1 MHKALAD
8 KVQEQ
13 LDQQIYP
20 GASLA
25 LYRQGQ
31 WQEFYVGWADPDR
44 ELATQPGLVYDLAS
58 VSKVLGVGTLVLQA
72 LKEGIL
78 DLEDPIQSQLPDF
91 RHAHLRILDLLTHT
105 SGLDPYI
112 PNRDSLD
119 RAGLTQAMLQLELR
133 PDKHYLYSDV
143 NYILLGF
150 YLEALLGKSLEELIT
165 ARICDPLNLRHTTYG
180 PCPGAVPT
188 VRGNH
193 TGQVHDPKAQVL
205 GPHTGSAGLFS
216 TIPDLE
222 RYLESQLLEP
232 SVYLDQVH
240 GSDPAN
246 PRSLAWR
253 REGDW
258 LDHTGYTGTFLLF
271 NRKRQEAVIFLAN
284 RTYWQD
290 QRAKWIQ
297 DRNELMYLIRQG
309 KF

>member
-1 MHKALAD
+1 MHKVLAD

-25 LYRQGQ
+25 LYREGQ

-44 ELATQPGLVYDLAS
+44 ELATQPGLIYDLAS

-119 RAGLTQAMLQLELR
+119 RAGLTQAMLQLELG
-133 PDKHYLYSDV
+133 PDKRYLYSDV

-150 YLEALLGKSLEELIT
+150 YLEALFGKSLEELIT
-165 ARICDPLNLRHTTYG
+165 ARICGPLNLTHTTYG

-188 VRGNH
+188 VRGTH

-205 GPHTGSAGLFS
+205 GSHTGSAGLFS

-222 RYLESQLLEP
+222 RYLESQLLDP

-271 NRKRQEAVIFLAN
+271 NRKRQEAAIFLAN

-297 DRNELMYLIRQG
+297 DRNELMDLIRQG